1 VRIFR
6 RTPTGDTTL
15 ATNEQKPARSLEQF
29 ADDRATARYTEN
41 QEIARS
47 NRALRAAVE
56 KKDKELADIKKKLGL
71 FEALTDASIA
81 APTWLTPSTLKDR
94 HAIPSM
100 LFTDVHWDEVVKPA
114 QIDGI
119 NCYNRP
125 IAESRVERAFKRA
138 IRVARDYLSGVT
150 YEGFNLFLGGDLLSG
165 IIHEELT
172 ETNQGTV
179 IESILSIL
187 EPLSAGIRLLAE
199 EFGRVHATAVVGNH
213 GRRTQKPKAKNRV
226 QDNFDWLVYKL
237 LQRELARDKRITLEV
252 PEGPDGRVSI
262 YGVRYLLTH
271 GDQFKGGSGI
281 SAALAPLLLGTHRK
295 TRRNARAGKPYD
307 VMVMGHFHSSIWMP
321 TKGLIVGGSVCGY
334 NEYAYQ
340 QNLDPEDPQCAFWLT
355 TPEHG
360 ITINAPVFV
369 GDRLAEGW

>member
-1 VRIFR
+1 
-6 RTPTGDTTL
+6 L
-15 ATNEQKPARSLEQF
+15 ANNKDSAPRSLEQF
-29 ADDRATARYTEN
+29 ADDRAKARYTEN
-41 QEIARS
+41 TEIART
-47 NRALRAAVE
+47 NRALRSAIDA
-56 KKDKELADIKKKLGL
+56 KDAELARVKKTLELYKLL
-71 FEALTDASIA
+71 DASSVA
-81 APTWLTPSTLKDR
+81 PPTWLSPTRLSDR

-100 LFTDVHWDEVVKPA
+100 LLTDIHWDEVVVPA
-114 QIDGI
+114 QIEGI
-119 NCYNRP
+119 NCYTRS
-125 IAESRVERAFKRA
+125 ISEGRIQRAFTRG

-172 ETNQGTV
+172 ETNHGT
-179 IESILSIL
+179 ICDSILSIL
-187 EPLSAGIRLLAE
+187 DPLLAGIRLLAD

-213 GRRTQKPKAKNRV
+213 GRRTQKPKAKNKVR
-226 QDNFDWLVYKL
+226 DNFDWLVYKL
-237 LQRELARDKRITLEV
+237 LQRELAGDQRVTLEV
-252 PEGPDGRVSI
+252 PESPDAHVRL
-262 YGVRYLLTH
+262 YNVRYLLTH

-295 TRRNARAGKPYD
+295 TRRNAKAGRPYD
-307 VMVMGHFHSSIWMP
+307 VMVMGHFHTSIWMP

-360 ITINAPVFV
+360 ITVNAPVFV
-369 GDRLAEGW
+369 SDRASEGW